1 MIDWLIKIFNKFLQ
15 LNKYYISKYII
26 YSKSNNKKLICIL
39 NMINILRQ
47 KEDSIMVIQKASNF
61 LFLVQI

>member
-1 MIDWLIKIFNKFLQ
+1 MIKIFNKFLQ
-15 LNKYYISKYII
+15 LNKYYLSKYII

-39 NMINILRQ
+39 NMINILIQ

>member
-1 MIDWLIKIFNKFLQ
+1 MKIFNKFLQ

>member
-1 MIDWLIKIFNKFLQ
+1 MKIFNKFLQ
-15 LNKYYISKYII
+15 FIKYYISKYII
-26 YSKSNNKKLICIL
+26 YSKSNNIKLICIL

>member
-1 MIDWLIKIFNKFLQ
+1 VIKIFNKFLQ

-26 YSKSNNKKLICIL
+26 YSKSNNRKLICIL

>member
-1 MIDWLIKIFNKFLQ
+1 MIKIFNKFLL
-15 LNKYYISKYII
+15 LNKY
-26 YSKSNNKKLICIL
+26 SKSKNKKLICIL